1 MKINK
6 NLIKN
11 FSVKTKT
18 EETEETE
25 ESDKKFK
32 KYVRQFI
39 NLVSSTKKGTV
50 PSKVGQL
57 SEQFRD
63 YLKTLTINEE
73 PTIKGWRDY
82 YYKNPIKNN
91 KSTEEKELDKTKKS
105 NPLGEQAILE
115 ASHEIFR
122 FLNDQYKPN
131 IDSINEEDVKKW
143 VEDLVI
149 EKTFKGFIL
158 DEEVA
163 KISILELSKLDKNI
177 INDDQ
182 LKKSKNKWIHLRAAD
197 KTEDA
202 EKIDFFY
209 EYDSTQIKLQI
220 KIGDSNWG
228 KEFRK
233 RNIFSQEPSD
243 VFVCLLD
250 IENDDEWNLS
260 IYNNGAWIIK

>member
-11 FSVKTKT
+11 FSVKT
-18 EETEETE
+18 ETETE
-25 ESDKKFK
+25 ESNKKFK
-32 KYVRQFI
+32 KYVSQFI
-39 NLVSSTKKGTV
+39 NLVSSTKKGTA

-82 YYKNPIKNN
+82 YYTNPIKNN
-91 KSTEEKELDKTKKS
+91 KSTKEKELDKTKKS
-105 NPLGEQAILE
+105 NQLGEQAIIK
-115 ASHEIFR
+115 ASSEIFR
-122 FLNDQYKPN
+122 FLNDEYKPN

-182 LKKSKNKWIHLRAAD
+182 LKKSKNKWIHLRAAVE
-197 KTEDA
+197 TEEA
-202 EKIDFFY
+202 KKVDFFY
-209 EYDSTQIKLQI
+209 EYDSKQIKLQI

-260 IYNNGAWIIK
+260 IYNNGVWIIE